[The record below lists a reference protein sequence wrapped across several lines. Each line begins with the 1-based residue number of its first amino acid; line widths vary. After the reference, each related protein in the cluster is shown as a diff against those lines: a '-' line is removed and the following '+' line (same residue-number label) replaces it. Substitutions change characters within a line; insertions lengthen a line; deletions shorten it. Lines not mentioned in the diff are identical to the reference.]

1 MEDWLKIDND
11 TQVIDTSDIVITA
24 GYNAKFEK
32 IEKKILNHNK
42 YITNNDFNQIKTN
55 QNKQNQQQL
64 VLKMLNNM
72 LPEMKKKQETLQTF
86 YLSFLF
92 VKILLVKMLLK
103 NIFVY
108 QPTFNTL
115 DLKEQ
120 NDSEQLIGWKSKG
133 VYTGNL
139 ISLYT
144 AFLRKEVLHTKQE
157 HNSMGAL
164 QLQN

>member
-86 YLSFLF
+86 YLSFF
-92 VKILLVKMLLK
+92 ICK
-103 NIFVY
+103 NF
-108 QPTFNTL
+108 
-115 DLKEQ
+115 
-120 NDSEQLIGWKSKG
+120 IG
-133 VYTGNL
+133 
-139 ISLYT
+139 
-144 AFLRKEVLHTKQE
+144 
-157 HNSMGAL
+157 
-164 QLQN
+164 

>member
-1 MEDWLKIDND
+1 
-11 TQVIDTSDIVITA
+11 
-24 GYNAKFEK
+24 
-32 IEKKILNHNK
+32 
-42 YITNNDFNQIKTN
+42 
-55 QNKQNQQQL
+55 
-64 VLKMLNNM
+64 M

-115 DLKEQ
+115 DLKEE
-120 NDSEQLIGWKSKG
+120 NDSEYLIAWKSKG
-133 VYTGNL
+133 VYTCNL

-144 AFLRKEVLHTKQE
+144 AFLRKKVLHTK
-157 HNSMGAL
+157 
-164 QLQN
+164 

>member
-1 MEDWLKIDND
+1 
-11 TQVIDTSDIVITA
+11 
-24 GYNAKFEK
+24 
-32 IEKKILNHNK
+32 
-42 YITNNDFNQIKTN
+42 
-55 QNKQNQQQL
+55 
-64 VLKMLNNM
+64 M

-120 NDSEQLIGWKSKG
+120 NDSE
-133 VYTGNL
+133 
-139 ISLYT
+139 
-144 AFLRKEVLHTKQE
+144 
-157 HNSMGAL
+157 
-164 QLQN
+164 